1 MKKRTIN
8 INIPLISNKIERNL
22 IMNDNYIVL
31 LKIGLIK
38 ELSKQGVLTK
48 EEEEAIIKKLKT
60 KINEVE

>member
-1 MKKRTIN
+1 
-8 INIPLISNKIERNL
+8 
-22 IMNDNYIVL
+22 MNDNYIVL